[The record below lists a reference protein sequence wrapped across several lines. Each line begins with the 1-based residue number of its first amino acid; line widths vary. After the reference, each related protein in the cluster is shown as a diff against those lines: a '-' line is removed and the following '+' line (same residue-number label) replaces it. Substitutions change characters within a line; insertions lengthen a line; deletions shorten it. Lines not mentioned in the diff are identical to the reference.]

1 MLSQFYKLKISKSFW
16 KVDLISGGPGS
27 GNLEVVSTEKYI
39 VSDIATSQ
47 KPPETPENLC
57 GKFENEITSKAWYS
71 LDEKNADKYYTAVGV
86 GFWKKLA
93 ANVAVGTEFKG
104 L

>member
-1 MLSQFYKLKISKSFW
+1 MVFL
-16 KVDLISGGPGS
+16 
-27 GNLEVVSTEKYI
+27 STEKPT
-39 VSDIATSQ
+39 VSETTGSQ
-47 KPPETPENLC
+47 KPTETEKNSC

-71 LDEKNADKYYTAVGV
+71 LDEKNADEYYTAVGV